1 MKKCNQKWFNPQK
14 VKKQIAIAV
23 AISLVCAIPISTFAQ
38 VLKFSIKKSN
48 TSIQSVLQELEKGS
62 EYTFFYNDNQVKL
75 DKKVSINVED
85 APIEVVL
92 NQIFE
97 NSGYSYRIVEMNNA
111 IADQI
116 KEMLVENLRIPEN
129 ILTYDS

>member
-48 TSIQSVLQELEKGS
+48 TSIQSVLQELEK
-62 EYTFFYNDNQVKL
+62 E
-75 DKKVSINVED
+75 
-85 APIEVVL
+85 
-92 NQIFE
+92 
-97 NSGYSYRIVEMNNA
+97 SGYTLVVSKEYLLQACRKVRSVEK
-111 IADQI
+111 I
-116 KEMLVENLRIPEN
+116 KRRMEWLRPWN
-129 ILTYDS
+129 

>member
-1 MKKCNQKWFNPQK
+1 MVFMKKCNQKWFNPQK

-97 NSGYSYRIVEMNNA
+97 NSGYS
-111 IADQI
+111 
-116 KEMLVENLRIPEN
+116 
-129 ILTYDS
+129 

>member
-48 TSIQSVLQELEKGS
+48 TSIQSVL
-62 EYTFFYNDNQVKL
+62 
-75 DKKVSINVED
+75 
-85 APIEVVL
+85 
-92 NQIFE
+92 
-97 NSGYSYRIVEMNNA
+97 
-111 IADQI
+111 
-116 KEMLVENLRIPEN
+116 
-129 ILTYDS
+129 

>member
-48 TSIQSVLQELEKGS
+48 TSIEES
-62 EYTFFYNDNQVKL
+62 
-75 DKKVSINVED
+75 SIF
-85 APIEVVL
+85 IE
-92 NQIFE
+92 IFLS
-97 NSGYSYRIVEMNNA
+97 NF
-111 IADQI
+111 
-116 KEMLVENLRIPEN
+116 
-129 ILTYDS
+129 T